1 MISVA
6 LSPYHQKRKE
16 IKVFQLQLLGR
27 LTIYF
32 LDRVIVLTLFSTFLH
47 KFSMENF
54 YQIKIIQHYQV
65 LHTVNTQ
72 QNILLTKQEIFFF
85 LIEIV

>member
-1 MISVA
+1 
-6 LSPYHQKRKE
+6 
-16 IKVFQLQLLGR
+16 
-27 LTIYF
+27 
-32 LDRVIVLTLFSTFLH
+32 
-47 KFSMENF
+47 MENF